1 MYVRP
6 TVSVHELV
14 QFRLALPLQH
24 LCVGPARLGRRAA
37 SPHVQRTHY
46 ELRGPAEDAELAK
59 IIVEEALGSTVAW
72 PDESE
77 GTVAA
82 GKSVIVTSYHGHRW
96 RWRPHTIFID
106 DHKDTVGGSV
116 DDNDDGQDKENDG
129 TVSGS
134 GRLGECGEVVLDL
147 SQGATQRHELI
158 ILTERA
164 TERQEL

>member
-1 MYVRP
+1 V
-6 TVSVHELV
+6 EL
-14 QFRLALPLQH
+14 LW
-24 LCVGPARLGRRAA
+24 
-37 SPHVQRTHY
+37 
-46 ELRGPAEDAELAK
+46 
-59 IIVEEALGSTVAW
+59 GSKPWAV
-72 PDESE
+72 
-77 GTVAA
+77 VAA

-96 RWRPHTIFID
+96 RWRPHTISID
-106 DHKDTVGGSV
+106 DHKDTGGGSV

-134 GRLGECGEVVLDL
+134 GRLGEYGEVVLDL